1 MSGQSGTEVKLDVP
15 SDYYLVDNQIEV
27 TISENG
33 STQTVKIA
41 KDNSANKVARHLP
54 QTGNQRETGLAALG
68 LVTGLLGLAGLRK
81 KRN

>member
-1 MSGQSGTEVKLDVP
+1 MRGQSGTEVKLDVP
-15 SDYYLVDNQIEV
+15 SGYHLVDNRTKV
-27 TISENG
+27 TISESG
-33 STQTVKIA
+33 STRIVRIT

-68 LVTGLLGLAGLRK
+68 LLTGLLGLVGLRK